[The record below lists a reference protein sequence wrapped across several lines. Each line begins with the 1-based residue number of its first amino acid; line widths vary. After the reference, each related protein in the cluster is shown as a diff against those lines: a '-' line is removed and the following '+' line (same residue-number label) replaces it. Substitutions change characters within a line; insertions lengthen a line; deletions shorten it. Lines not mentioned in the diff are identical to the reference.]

1 MKKISFVSSLLAS
14 AAAAFVLLGAT
25 PRAWADYACCFPNGT
40 CEERP
45 DEYSCHSCG
54 GTEFIYGKLCSQ
66 VDCGGGTTADCS
78 PGYYKNHP
86 EQWCSDNPDFPAS
99 NLSRNCASGADCG
112 ELIDQL
118 RARGSGSEAVRNAA
132 KGVLDT
138 CFGTN
143 ENSPCEDDD

>member
-1 MKKISFVSSLLAS
+1 MRKIRSMFSVLAFAG
-14 AAAAFVLLGAT
+14 AALVLGAT
-25 PRAWADYACCFPNGT
+25 APNAWADYACCFPNGT
-40 CEERP
+40 CQERA
-45 DEYSCHSCG
+45 DEYSCMQCG
-54 GTEFIYGKLCSQ
+54 GTTFHEGKQCCD

-86 EQWCSDNPDFPAS
+86 EQWCSSNPDFPGG
-99 NLSRNCASGADCG
+99 NLSRNCASGAACG
-112 ELIDQL
+112 ALITQL
-118 RARGSGSEAVRNAA
+118 QARGPGSEAIRNAA